1 MQQYNKRKLFTCLF
15 VLTVFFSLAGIQ
27 TASDIKAATI
37 TSTTYKINTSNVN
50 FRKKASTTSSKIAAL
65 KKNTSLT
72 YLSTSKKKSGTW
84 YKVKAS
90 VKGKTKKGYVF
101 ADYVTKTETY
111 SFYKRTGYVKSSA
124 VVYKSADKSSKKKTT
139 LYKNTVVTAT
149 KYLRVNGKKWY
160 KVSYKQNGKS
170 ASGYVLKSKITLH
183 GVTASS
189 KYAKNYNVTKSTTLY
204 SAASKYSPAKVKL
217 PVKTDIVYL
226 NKLTVNKVKWHK
238 VTAYVNGKS
247 YTGYVLADKTAAS
260 SKVKTS
266 GADLSANTKNRTF
279 LKKMANLAST
289 NVATLPINQKITI
302 TDTYSVNGDVWY
314 KAKATVSGKKYSG
327 YLPKTAIILE
337 SDAQFLISIEA
348 FPSSYKSELKKL
360 HEKYPNW
367 KFVPI
372 ETGLDW
378 DEVIKNESVVKK
390 NTISTTVPNG
400 GEPGQYSAPFSYLST
415 AEGAY
420 NWGTDTYTL
429 CDGTTWYTASE
440 KVVKYYMDPRNF
452 LNQEGIFQFEAL
464 AYNSSQSKS
473 VVSSILK
480 NTFMNGNYTY
490 TDPTTKKKVTKS
502 YASTFMTAGSQSGVS
517 PYHLAARA
525 KQELGLG
532 IPNISGS
539 VTGTYT
545 DSKHPKDLKGYYN
558 YYNIGAND
566 SAGGGAIANGLTF
579 AKTGTTYLRPWNTPY
594 KAIIGGAQYIGYSYI
609 NKGQNTL
616 YLQKFNVTNKSS
628 GLYAHQYMTNI
639 QAPTSEALKLFNS
652 YDDLGILEDVM
663 VFYIPVYKN
672 MPDSPCAL
680 PEKSG
685 NPNSYIKS
693 ITVKN
698 QNNKGM
704 KSYLTSSGN
713 KKGTFNYATKAYTMT
728 VPKTTTKLTF
738 TATPVSKRSSITT
751 TNLSITLPAAG
762 ASVTKSITC
771 KAENGATTT
780 YKFKITRS
788 AS

>member
-1 MQQYNKRKLFTCLF
+1 MQQYNKRKLFAALF
-15 VLTVFFSLAGIQ
+15 ALTALFTFAGIH
-27 TASDIKAATI
+27 SDAKAASI
-37 TSTTYKINTSNVN
+37 TSTTYKINSSGVN
-50 FRKKASTTSSKIAAL
+50 FRKKASTSSSKIGAL

-72 YLSTSKKKSGTW
+72 YISTSKKKSGTW
-84 YKVKAS
+84 YKVKTS
-90 VKGKTKKGYVF
+90 INGKTKTGYVF

-111 SFYKRTGYVKSSA
+111 SFYKRTGYAKSSA
-124 VVYKSADKSSKKKTT
+124 VVYKSADKNSKKKTT
-139 LYKNTVVTAT
+139 LYRGTVVTAT

-160 KVSYKQNGKS
+160 KVSYKQNGKT
-170 ASGYVLKSKITLH
+170 ASGYIPKSQITLH

-204 SAASKYSPAKVKL
+204 SAASKYSTAKVKL
-217 PVKTDIVYL
+217 PAKTDIIYL
-226 NKLTVNKVKWHK
+226 NKLTVNKTKWLK
-238 VTAYVNGKS
+238 VTAYVKNKT
-247 YTGYVLADKTAAS
+247 YTGYILASKAAVTTKT
-260 SKVKTS
+260 KTS
-266 GADLSANTKNRTF
+266 GTNLKANAQSSTS
-279 LKKMANLAST
+279 LKKMANLASA
-289 NVATLPINQKITI
+289 NVVTLPKNQSVTI
-302 TDTYSVNGDVWY
+302 TTTYSVNGDVWY
-314 KAKATVSGKKYSG
+314 KASATVNGKKYSG
-327 YLPKTAIILE
+327 YLPKSAVILE
-337 SDAQFLISIEA
+337 RDAQFLISIGD
-348 FPSSYKSELKKL
+348 FPSSYKSALKEL
-360 HEKYPNW
+360 HGKYPNW

-378 DEVIKNESVVKK
+378 STVIKNESVVRK

-400 GEPGQYSAPFSYLST
+400 GEPGTYSAPFSYLST
-415 AEGAY
+415 ADGAY
-420 NWGTDTYTL
+420 DWGTDTYTL

-440 KVVKYYMDPRNF
+440 NVVKYYMDPRNF
-452 LNQEGIFQFEAL
+452 LTEEGIFQFEAL

-480 NTFMNGNYTY
+480 NTFMNGDYTY

-532 IPNISGS
+532 IPASTISGS
-539 VTGTYT
+539 VTGTY
-545 DSKHPKDLKGYYN
+545 PGFKGYYN

-579 AKTGTTYLRPWNTPY
+579 AKSGTTYLRPWNTPY
-594 KAIIGGAQYIGYSYI
+594 KAILGGAQYIGYSYI
-609 NKGQNTL
+609 NRGQNTL
-616 YLQKFNVTNKSS
+616 YLQKFNVTNTSS

-639 QAPTSEALKLFNS
+639 QAPTSEALKLYNS
-652 YDDLGILEDVM
+652 YTDLGIINDVM

-680 PEKSG
+680 PAKSG

-698 QNNKGM
+698 QSNKSI
-704 KSYLTSSGN
+704 KSYLTSTGN
-713 KKGTFNYATKAYTMT
+713 KNGTFHYATKTYTMT
-728 VPKTTTKLTF
+728 VPKTTTKVTF
-738 TATPVSKRSSITT
+738 TATPVSKRAAVTT
-751 TNLSITLPAAG
+751 SDLTITLPAAG
-762 ASVTKSITC
+762 SSVTKSITC
-771 KAENGATTT
+771 KAENGSTTT